1 MQVHG
6 SYVKNPCV
14 VRSQEFDSIA
24 EAEKRTG
31 CYVSTVFQWRFGSAG
46 KHMKK
51 LIQTEAFGKPMVMVC
66 NTLWYRTQDYYDV
79 DWRGRFD
86 NEFGGPTMTLGIHL
100 TDFMLWLMDDWSQ
113 VSAMIGTLDHD
124 IEVED
129 ISMANVRFN
138 NGAMASIVN
147 SALSPRQETFLR
159 MDFQKATI
167 ELTALYRYTNEHWQ
181 FSTHPDLEDEKIRAQ
196 WDALSED
203 YMGSHDQQLS
213 EILDAMD
220 NNISPPVHGDE
231 ARRIIEFNASLYKS
245 AFTGQIV
252 NKREH
257 HTRRPI
263 LLFKQRRTRN
273 DGDSPIMS
281 IRFSAIGFAHNHIF
295 DQVEVMLDAGAEL
308 VSYYDVE
315 SERIAIFQSR
325 FPQGELADS
334 IEQILEDESI
344 QLIVSAD
351 IPNQRAPLGIR
362 VMQHGKDYMSDKP
375 LLPA

>member
-1 MQVHG
+1 MSQQRIAIIGAGSVITSHIKALQSNADRVEVVAISDIRGDRVEEACKLYNIPCGYTDSAKMLAEQKPDLVHIITPPATHKDFITMTLDAG
-6 SYVKNPCV
+6 AWVLCEKPLC
-14 VRSQEFDSIA
+14 RSLAEFDRIA

-79 DWRGRFD
+79 DWRGRFN

-100 TDFMLWLMDDWSQ
+100 TDFMLWLMDDWSE
-113 VSAMIGTLDHD
+113 VGAMIGTLDHD

-129 ISMANVRFN
+129 ISMANVRFK

-213 EILDAMD
+213 EILDVMD
-220 NNISPPVHGDE
+220 NNTPPPVHGDE

-252 NKREH
+252 NK
-257 HTRRPI
+257 
-263 LLFKQRRTRN
+263 
-273 DGDSPIMS
+273 GS
-281 IRFSAIGFAHNHIF
+281 ITPDDPFYYSNN
-295 DQVEVMLDAGAEL
+295 GALEMM
-308 VSYYDVE
+308 E
-315 SERIAIFQSR
+315 THQS
-325 FPQGELADS
+325 
-334 IEQILEDESI
+334 
-344 QLIVSAD
+344 
-351 IPNQRAPLGIR
+351 
-362 VMQHGKDYMSDKP
+362 
-375 LLPA
+375 